1 MKNVRDAGSP
11 GRVRVSVQM
20 RPVQPRKGG
29 RGLRSALLRVLQIGL
44 LLALGVATPAWAEA
58 DANRASVQ
66 DLDALKGLGL
76 KKAARIVDERRLH
89 GPFEDWLDL
98 IDRVPGLGPRSAL
111 KLSDGGLRVNG
122 RSYDGPPPG
131 LARGQRHRGKADE
144 SPRTAPDETVR

>member
-1 MKNVRDAGSP
+1 MEPIHRTGRIRQAQSWALAG
-11 GRVRVSVQM
+11 
-20 RPVQPRKGG
+20 
-29 RGLRSALLRVLQIGL
+29 
-44 LLALGVATPAWAEA
+44 LAGWLFSLGVALPAWAEA

-89 GPFEDWLDL
+89 GAYQDWLDL

-122 RSYDGPPPG
+122 HAYDGPPPG
-131 LARGQRHRGKADE
+131 LARGQRHRGKTDE
-144 SPRTAPDETVR
+144 ATRAAPEEAAR